1 MFSFIKNIFNRTIH
15 KACENGNIKA
25 IKRFLADG
33 TDVHVKNDDG
43 YTPLWIAAGWGH
55 KEIAELLIAEG
66 ADVNAMSDGLT
77 TLHWAVELQE
87 KGTAELL
94 IEKGADVNVQCDGIS
109 PLHSSV
115 WRGDKEIT
123 ELLIS
128 KGANVNSLNEDKGTP
143 LDLLSSKELEGVTAE
158 IAILLRKHGGKT
170 ADELRAAGN

>member
-1 MFSFIKNIFNRTIH
+1 M
-15 KACENGNIKA
+15 
-25 IKRFLADG
+25 
-33 TDVHVKNDDG
+33 
-43 YTPLWIAAGWGH
+43 
-55 KEIAELLIAEG
+55 
-66 ADVNAMSDGLT
+66 
-77 TLHWAVELQE
+77 
-87 KGTAELL
+87 
-94 IEKGADVNVQCDGIS
+94 QCDGIS

-128 KGANVNSLNEDKGTP
+128 KGANVNSLNEDKGIP

>member
-1 MFSFIKNIFNRTIH
+1 MFSFIKNIFNGTIH

-25 IKRFLADG
+25 VKRFLANG
-33 TDVHVKNDDG
+33 TDVNVKNDDG
-43 YTPLWIAAGWGH
+43 LTPLMKAAGWGE

-77 TLHWAVELQE
+77 TLHFAVELGE

-94 IEKGADVNVQCDGIS
+94 IEKGADVNAQCDGIS

-123 ELLIS
+123 ELLIA

-143 LDLLSSKELEGVTAE
+143 LDALSSKELEGVTAK

-170 ADELRAAGN
+170 AEELKAEGK

>member
-1 MFSFIKNIFNRTIH
+1 MFSFIKNIFNGTIH

-25 IKRFLADG
+25 VKRFLADG
-33 TDVHVKNDDG
+33 TNVNVKNDDG
-43 YTPLWIAAGWGH
+43 LTPLMEAAGWGE

-66 ADVNAMSDGLT
+66 ADVNA
-77 TLHWAVELQE
+77 
-87 KGTAELL
+87 
-94 IEKGADVNVQCDGIS
+94 QCDGIS

-123 ELLIS
+123 ELLIA

-170 ADELRAAGN
+170 GEELKAAGN

>member
-1 MFSFIKNIFNRTIH
+1 MFSFIKNIFNGTIH
-15 KACENGNIKA
+15 EACENGNIKA
-25 IKRFLADG
+25 VKRFLADG
-33 TDVHVKNDDG
+33 TDVNLKNDDG
-43 YTPLWIAAGWGH
+43 LTPLHKAAGMGE

-66 ADVNAMSDGLT
+66 ADVNAMFDGVT
-77 TLHWAVELQE
+77 TLHWAVELKE

-94 IEKGADVNVQCDGIS
+94 IEKGADVNVQCHGIS

-123 ELLIS
+123 EMLIA

-158 IAILLRKHGGKT
+158 IAILLHKHGGKT
-170 ADELRAAGN
+170 AEELKAEGK

>member
-1 MFSFIKNIFNRTIH
+1 
-15 KACENGNIKA
+15 
-25 IKRFLADG
+25 
-33 TDVHVKNDDG
+33 
-43 YTPLWIAAGWGH
+43 
-55 KEIAELLIAEG
+55 
-66 ADVNAMSDGLT
+66 
-77 TLHWAVELQE
+77 
-87 KGTAELL
+87 
-94 IEKGADVNVQCDGIS
+94 VQCDGIS

>member
-1 MFSFIKNIFNRTIH
+1 MFSFIKNIFNGTIH

-25 IKRFLADG
+25 VKRFLADG
-33 TDVHVKNDDG
+33 TNVNVKNDDG
-43 YTPLWIAAGWGH
+43 LTPLINAAGFGH

-66 ADVNAMSDGLT
+66 ADVNA
-77 TLHWAVELQE
+77 
-87 KGTAELL
+87 
-94 IEKGADVNVQCDGIS
+94 QCDGIS

-123 ELLIS
+123 ELLIA

-143 LDLLSSKELEGVTAE
+143 LDALSSKELEGVTAE

-170 ADELRAAGN
+170 GEELKAAGN

>member
-1 MFSFIKNIFNRTIH
+1 MFSFIKNIFNGTIH

-25 IKRFLADG
+25 VKRFLANG
-33 TDVHVKNDDG
+33 TDVNVKNDDG
-43 YTPLWIAAGWGH
+43 LTPLMEAAGWGE

-66 ADVNAMSDGLT
+66 ADVNA
-77 TLHWAVELQE
+77 
-87 KGTAELL
+87 
-94 IEKGADVNVQCDGIS
+94 QCDGIS

-123 ELLIS
+123 ELLIA

-143 LDLLSSKELEGVTAE
+143 LDALSSKELEGVTAE

-170 ADELRAAGN
+170 GEELKAAGN

>member
-15 KACENGNIKA
+15 KACKNGNIKA
-25 IKRFLADG
+25 VKRFLADG

-55 KEIAELLIAEG
+55 KEIAELLI
-66 ADVNAMSDGLT
+66 
-77 TLHWAVELQE
+77 
-87 KGTAELL
+87 
-94 IEKGADVNVQCDGIS
+94 
-109 PLHSSV
+109 
-115 WRGDKEIT
+115 
-123 ELLIS
+123 S

-143 LDLLSSKELEGVTAE
+143 LDLISPKELEGVTAE

>member
-1 MFSFIKNIFNRTIH
+1 MFSFIKNIFNGTIH

-25 IKRFLADG
+25 VKRFLANG
-33 TDVHVKNDDG
+33 TDVNVKNDDG
-43 YTPLWIAAGWGH
+43 LTPLMEAAGWGE

-66 ADVNAMSDGLT
+66 ADVNA
-77 TLHWAVELQE
+77 
-87 KGTAELL
+87 
-94 IEKGADVNVQCDGIS
+94 QCDGIS

-123 ELLIS
+123 ELLIA

-143 LDLLSSKELEGVTAE
+143 LDALSSKELEGVTAE

-170 ADELRAAGN
+170 AEELKAERK